1 MGSCA
6 LRIAPNPQSPIP
18 NPQSPIPNPLIK
30 IIFIFLNIELKK
42 ILMEDKNENKIPRL
56 SLKSKNQLNFG
67 IEYSNKISKL
77 KVFIYGLKGVSLIL
91 IIYPLNI

>member
-1 MGSCA
+1 
-6 LRIAPNPQSPIP
+6 
-18 NPQSPIPNPLIK
+18 
-30 IIFIFLNIELKK
+30 
-42 ILMEDKNENKIPRL
+42 MEDKNEIEIPRL